1 MNKIELG
8 LRPEGQAVL
17 EYLDGEFRVV
27 KAGSFVPC
35 AVTGVHIPVEALRYW
50 SVDLQEAYAS
60 PVVALKRMQDTGK
73 IPQGSNK

>member
-1 MNKIELG
+1 MNKMDRDV
-8 LRPEGQAVL
+8 RPEGQAVL

-73 IPQGSNK
+73 IPK

>member
-1 MNKIELG
+1 MNKMDRD
-8 LRPEGQAVL
+8 LRPEGEAVL

-50 SVDLQEAYAS
+50 SVDLQEAYAN
-60 PVVALKRMQDTGK
+60 PAVALKRMQDTGK
-73 IPQGSNK
+73 VPK